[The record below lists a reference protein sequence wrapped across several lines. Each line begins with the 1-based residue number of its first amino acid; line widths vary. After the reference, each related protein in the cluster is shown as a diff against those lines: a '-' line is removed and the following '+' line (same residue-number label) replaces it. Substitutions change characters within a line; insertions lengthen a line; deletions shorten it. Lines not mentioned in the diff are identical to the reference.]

1 MLGGTDLCVVVWG
14 VSKVMYLLHYS
25 VLFTLT
31 VCFLIVGNFYN
42 YLFLLVLN
50 YYFFKFLK

>member
-14 VSKVMYLLHYS
+14 VSKVMYLLHCS

-31 VCFLIVGNFYN
+31 ACFLIVINFYN
-42 YLFLLVLN
+42 YLYLLVLN
-50 YYFFKFLK
+50 YSFFKFLK